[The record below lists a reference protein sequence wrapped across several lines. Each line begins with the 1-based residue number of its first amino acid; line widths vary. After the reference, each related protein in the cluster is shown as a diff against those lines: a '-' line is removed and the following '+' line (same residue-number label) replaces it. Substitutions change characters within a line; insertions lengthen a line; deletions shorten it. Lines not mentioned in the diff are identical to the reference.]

1 MSTGGAT
8 IVVVEQSAGAME
20 LIDQAFR
27 ETAHRVLITQ
37 SPLEV
42 LDVADRIRIDLLVIY
57 LADRD
62 LRPTLVDEVRAGQP
76 ELHVLYICEDTEERP
91 AGIDGDGALR
101 TPFSLDGLRQAVAAR
116 LDRNLEAAS

>member
-1 MSTGGAT
+1 
-8 IVVVEQSAGAME
+8 ME

-42 LDVADRIRIDLLVIY
+42 LEVADRIRIDLLVIY

-62 LRPTLVDEVRAGQP
+62 LRPTLVDEVRSANPSCTSSTSATTPRTAQQALTATAPCARRSHWTSSCGR
-76 ELHVLYICEDTEERP
+76 LRP
-91 AGIDGDGALR
+91 ASIETLGAA
-101 TPFSLDGLRQAVAAR
+101 T
-116 LDRNLEAAS
+116 

>member
-1 MSTGGAT
+1 MSSGAAT

-57 LADRD
+57 LADGD
-62 LRPTLVDEVRAGQP
+62 LRPTLVDEVRSSQP
-76 ELHVLYICEDTEERP
+76 ELHVLYICDGTKERP